1 MPKIVTRFRVLAW
14 QLGASKKRPPKYG
27 SVNNINPI
35 YSGLEIRDFAKNFSE
50 WTVNIFLI
58 MFFCFGILSLVI
70 YIKRLFLFIVVF
82 GFVLLGARQVYAA
95 CDPAECSPILGSCQQ
110 NNWGPEYQCL
120 AKCCVIPAGGG
131 GGSPTPAPPP
141 GYEYHSC
148 PAGTAL
154 SCGTSAQA
162 QG

>member
-1 MPKIVTRFRVLAW
+1 MT
-14 QLGASKKRPPKYG
+14 Y
-27 SVNNINPI
+27 
-35 YSGLEIRDFAKNFSE
+35 IR
-50 WTVNIFLI
+50 
-58 MFFCFGILSLVI
+58 
-70 YIKRLFLFIVVF
+70 RLFLFIVVF
-82 GFVLLGARQVYAA
+82 SFVMLGVKQANAA
-95 CDPAECSPILGSCQQ
+95 CNPAECNSPPYVKTCQYED
-110 NNWGPEYQCL
+110 WGPEYQCL